1 MSAFSRLVALP
12 FSTNKDAGASLANML
27 MGVAVGSIAMLGAY
41 KVYENFVEQSW
52 YQETKADA
60 MESRDLVAR
69 LIKKEFPAAIPKFTA
84 SDASTNPDVWTC
96 RSGGPCVLT
105 NGTTLRLT
113 ATCQSIASTPLAG
126 FDFTQSA
133 NYPQSGA
140 KCAQCSAGSRPV
152 LRVELTKNGNV
163 RTWQLPDPANV
174 KTKGLVGMGLCF
186 AATNSGTVASPTL
199 TRGQYR
205 SRLWFSRAIRARAG
219 VVTSSTR

>member
-1 MSAFSRLVALP
+1 
-12 FSTNKDAGASLANML
+12 
-27 MGVAVGSIAMLGAY
+27 MLGAY

-69 LIKKEFPAAIPKFTA
+69 LIKKEFPTAIPKFTA

-113 ATCQSIASTPLAG
+113 ATCQSVASTPLAG

-186 AATNSGTVASPTL
+186 AATNSGTVASPYFDTWTVSLAPMVL
-199 TRGQYR
+199 TRYPGAGRRRDLVNPVTAHTDDIHLSEISQVG
-205 SRLWFSRAIRARAG
+205 AIKM
-219 VVTSSTR
+219 SN